1 MERKVYEL
9 SGNLTEDSKDQA
21 VSLKLQNES
30 DRIEGPATLNVVR
43 VRCPAQYEGLGAS
56 VVGSGA
62 SLVEPIVTEISG
74 NAKTGGGDSQTA
86 VTANYD
92 STNAIDQPAKVMVQM
107 FSDGTEVNIFDN
119 GFTTRT
125 TSSNPNPNAP
135 SIQATVLPYNSPAEA
150 LINFEDAIDI
160 AAKSGA
166 TLKVGKVGAGS
177 PALKGHTEWLFYQ
190 TKAGPVTVTMYEHA
204 GVIPNETV
212 YKETLEL
219 RAGVTRFSP
228 NIVDLPG
235 FVRIPKVDRSE
246 DQVGMAF
253 DTSAGPTRF
262 SRQVGIQF
270 AKEVHANGPDTDYT
284 VNTSLKL
291 VDDVLELQYEVH
303 QYVEFNDL
311 AKERLALQPLPLY
324 LDNKYFQFK
333 GFRAPSF
340 NDVRRIVMSLT
351 PATERVVAIDAGYTH
366 KLYDNASISFTI
378 DDDPKDNSAYAMYSL
393 ASDFDTNALRLT
405 SGSAQ
410 ELEFQ
415 LQRCFFDRTTGLLTK
430 PVALA
435 LPFNNNFVEVKL
447 VVDKLKR
454 DEPDRET

>member
-43 VRCPAQYEGLGAS
+43 VRCPAQYEGYGS
-56 VVGSGA
+56 MVVGNGA
-62 SLVEPIVTEISG
+62 ALVEPTVEISG
-74 NAKTGGGDSQTA
+74 NTKSGSGGLPSQTA
-86 VTANYD
+86 VTAAY
-92 STNAIDQPAKVMVQM
+92 STSTTVDQPSNVLVKM
-107 FSDGTEVNIFDN
+107 FSDGTTVNIFDDGAGHN
-119 GFTTRT
+119 TFD
-125 TSSNPNPNAP
+125 AP
-135 SIQATVLPYNSPAEA
+135 SIQATVVPYKSPAEA

-166 TLKVGKVGAGS
+166 TMRTDAVGAGEPS
-177 PALKGHTEWLFYQ
+177 LVGHVEWLFYQ
-190 TKAGPVTVTMYEHA
+190 TKAGPVTVTMYEH
-204 GVIPNETV
+204 GTTVDKEIV

-219 RAGVTRFSP
+219 RAGVTRFSHH
-228 NIVDLPG
+228 IVDLPG
-235 FVRIPKVDRSE
+235 FVRIPKPDKTK
-246 DQVGMAF
+246 DQVGLAF

-262 SRQVGIQF
+262 YRKAAIQF
-270 AKEVHANGPDTDYT
+270 LKHIHSSSTSGVTDTQYT

-291 VDDVLELQYEVH
+291 VDGVLDLQYEAH
-303 QYVEFNDL
+303 KYVQFNDVV
-311 AKERLALQPLPLY
+311 KERLALQPLPTY
-324 LDNKYFQFK
+324 RDNKYFHFK
-333 GFRAPSF
+333 GLRAPSF

-378 DDDPKDNSAYAMYSL
+378 DDDPSDNSAYAMYSL

-415 LQRCFFDRTTGLLTK
+415 LQRCFFDRTSGLLTK